1 MHNDGTMAKF
11 FRNTTLGVN
20 IGSSD
25 YIMVLEITTTDGV
38 VYFAAFNVVNGRP
51 A

>member
-1 MHNDGTMAKF
+1 MV
-11 FRNTTLGVN
+11 NTTLGLN
-20 IGSSD
+20 IGNSN
-25 YIMVLEITTTDGV
+25 YIIAIEITTTDGV